1 MRVRQVD
8 LAKCFAIIG
17 VLLIH
22 ASGEGLFYL
31 GIGSRPWMQ
40 SLFWG
45 SISRFA
51 VPLFFLCSGAL
62 LLGDARKVTTRH
74 VWTRSIP
81 HMLAALFFWALLYRL
96 VPVLRQGTMEKTEL
110 LRAISDVF
118 CWRHEQHLYYLH
130 ILLLVYA
137 ALPVTRAFA
146 AKADEKTVRYALA
159 LWGITGVFFPTL
171 RALGLFSRIEGIP
184 KQWALNLAWASIG
197 CTVLGWF
204 LRKHP
209 MRVGASIGCFVSGF
223 FLCFAGTALLS
234 MKEGKLSL
242 QLLEGLSPGAVLMAA
257 GLFCLCGALAE
268 KLPRWLQKI
277 AETGGKA
284 SFCIYLVHQFALHA
298 MKDVGITAQMGGPWW
313 SVPVLRGV
321 VCAVA
326 SSGCSQMADL
336 AAQKGDFKM
345 GFWIF
350 MLAMDLIIPLSMVFL
365 GRYFAGRA
373 PGSINMLF
381 GYRTARSMKNQDTW
395 QFAHRYFGKLWYKM
409 GLWLLI
415 LSVAA
420 MLPGLGKDADAVGT
434 LGGLICMVQ
443 LPVMLYAI
451 WPTERALKKT
461 FDKDGNRIT
470 P

>member
-1 MRVRQVD
+1 MEYQLEVPMRVRQVD

-96 VPVLRQGTMEKTEL
+96 VPVLRQGTMEKTER

-313 SVPVLRGV
+313 SVPVVAGACLLLSFAAWCVLSRVPV
-321 VCAVA
+321 VRR
-326 SSGCSQMADL
+326 
-336 AAQKGDFKM
+336 
-345 GFWIF
+345 W
-350 MLAMDLIIPLSMVFL
+350 LI
-365 GRYFAGRA
+365 
-373 PGSINMLF
+373 
-381 GYRTARSMKNQDTW
+381 
-395 QFAHRYFGKLWYKM
+395 
-409 GLWLLI
+409 
-415 LSVAA
+415 
-420 MLPGLGKDADAVGT
+420 
-434 LGGLICMVQ
+434 
-443 LPVMLYAI
+443 
-451 WPTERALKKT
+451 
-461 FDKDGNRIT
+461 
-470 P
+470 

>member
-1 MRVRQVD
+1 
-8 LAKCFAIIG
+8 
-17 VLLIH
+17 
-22 ASGEGLFYL
+22 
-31 GIGSRPWMQ
+31 
-40 SLFWG
+40 
-45 SISRFA
+45 
-51 VPLFFLCSGAL
+51 
-62 LLGDARKVTTRH
+62 
-74 VWTRSIP
+74 
-81 HMLAALFFWALLYRL
+81 MLAALFFWALLYRL

-268 KLPRWLQKI
+268 KLLRWLQKI

-313 SVPVLRGV
+313 SVPVVAGACLLLSFAAWCVLSRVPV
-321 VCAVA
+321 VRR
-326 SSGCSQMADL
+326 
-336 AAQKGDFKM
+336 
-345 GFWIF
+345 W
-350 MLAMDLIIPLSMVFL
+350 LI
-365 GRYFAGRA
+365 
-373 PGSINMLF
+373 
-381 GYRTARSMKNQDTW
+381 
-395 QFAHRYFGKLWYKM
+395 
-409 GLWLLI
+409 
-415 LSVAA
+415 
-420 MLPGLGKDADAVGT
+420 
-434 LGGLICMVQ
+434 
-443 LPVMLYAI
+443 
-451 WPTERALKKT
+451 
-461 FDKDGNRIT
+461 
-470 P
+470 

>member
-1 MRVRQVD
+1 MEYQLEVPMRVRQVD

-197 CTVLGWF
+197 C
-204 LRKHP
+204 
-209 MRVGASIGCFVSGF
+209 FVSGF

-234 MKEGKLSL
+234 MKAGELSL

-268 KLPRWLQKI
+268 KLLRWLQKI

-313 SVPVLRGV
+313 SVPVVAGAGLLLSFAAWCVLSRVPV
-321 VCAVA
+321 VRR
-326 SSGCSQMADL
+326 
-336 AAQKGDFKM
+336 
-345 GFWIF
+345 W
-350 MLAMDLIIPLSMVFL
+350 LI
-365 GRYFAGRA
+365 
-373 PGSINMLF
+373 
-381 GYRTARSMKNQDTW
+381 
-395 QFAHRYFGKLWYKM
+395 
-409 GLWLLI
+409 
-415 LSVAA
+415 
-420 MLPGLGKDADAVGT
+420 
-434 LGGLICMVQ
+434 
-443 LPVMLYAI
+443 
-451 WPTERALKKT
+451 
-461 FDKDGNRIT
+461 
-470 P
+470 